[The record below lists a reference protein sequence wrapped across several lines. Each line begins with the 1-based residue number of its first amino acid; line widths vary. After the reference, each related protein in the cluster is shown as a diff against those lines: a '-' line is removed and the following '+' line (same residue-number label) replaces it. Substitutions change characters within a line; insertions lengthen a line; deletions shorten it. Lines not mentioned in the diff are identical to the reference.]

1 MLQSVKNFFT
11 DMLSIKE
18 QSSTTKELLNMV
30 EAYAQ
35 QPEEQ
40 HLLLLNILVKTKE
53 LDIPVDVN
61 EISRVSLRLPFNNQ
75 TSLFEKAYQTCMG
88 EIDVSMLNSLSYNL
102 RTVNLYNF
110 LEIERKGSEDAYN
123 DFLEKSITF
132 WHYYCSNDIRASDV
146 IIRKLAIA
154 SFATI
159 NANLKSLGV

>member
-18 QSSTTKELLNMV
+18 QSSTAKELLNMV

-35 QPEEQ
+35 QPED
-40 HLLLLNILVKTKE
+40 LLLLNILVKTKE

-61 EISRVSLRLPFNNQ
+61 EITRVSLRLPFNNQ
-75 TSLFEKAYQTCMG
+75 TSLFEKAYQTCIG
-88 EIDVSMLNSLSYNL
+88 EIDVSTLNSLSYNL
-102 RTVNLYNF
+102 HTANLYNF

-146 IIRKLAIA
+146 IIRKLAVA

-159 NANLKSLGV
+159 RANLKNLGV

>member
-11 DMLSIKE
+11 EMLIIKE
-18 QSSTTKELLNMV
+18 QSSTAKELLNMV

-35 QPEEQ
+35 QPED
-40 HLLLLNILVKTKE
+40 LLLLNILVKTKE

-61 EISRVSLRLPFNNQ
+61 EITRVSLRLPFNNQ

-102 RTVNLYNF
+102 HTVNLYNF

-159 NANLKSLGV
+159 SANLKNLGV